1 MQTSDIR
8 STIHQIRKD
17 ASSQQYTNVSLRTKY
32 YSFFEENPRVF
43 EAAIDVTFPL
53 TYLELMLAELDK
65 LNNKTVD
72 MDSADKNIYG
82 HLREIYVDP
91 LISVDTAISTP
102 NAVAATDVD
111 AVTVVVDVDVVPE
124 DAVIVDAVLVNVD
137 VDVVTVDVV
146 DVVPAEDMLPML
158 PMPPMPPM
166 HDMPADISEIPAMP
180 EISEI
185 SDIQM

>member
-43 EAAIDVTFPL
+43 EAAIDVSFPL

-102 NAVAATDVD
+102 NAAATAIVD
-111 AVTVVVDVDVVPE
+111 AVDAVDAVVDVVVDAAAVDVVPE
-124 DAVIVDAVLVNVD
+124 DAV
-137 VDVVTVDVV
+137 TVDVV
-146 DVVPAEDMLPML
+146 PEEDML
-158 PMPPMPPM
+158 PMPPMHPMHPMPPM
-166 HDMPADISEIPAMP
+166 QDISEMP
-180 EISEI
+180 EMPEI